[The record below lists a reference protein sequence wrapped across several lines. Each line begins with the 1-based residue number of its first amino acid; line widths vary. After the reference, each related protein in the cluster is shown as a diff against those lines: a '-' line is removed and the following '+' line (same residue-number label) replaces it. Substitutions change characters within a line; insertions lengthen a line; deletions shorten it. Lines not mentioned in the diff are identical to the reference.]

1 MIRSLYRS
9 RDGQVRIDLKPD
21 QLATAL
27 QDINGTLWVD
37 FVSESADVCEP
48 ILRETFG
55 FHPLAIEDALQES
68 HSPKVDNWDDYLY
81 LVLHAVASDK
91 WDSGQLDTLELDV
104 FLGKNYIITYHAHP
118 IPIVDRVWGACQRD
132 ERHLN
137 KGTNHLL
144 YKLADEL
151 AASYMPIVEE
161 IDETIELLE
170 DQIFGQ
176 PTQAALEQIFALKRT
191 LLHLRRTITP
201 QREVIN
207 KLARDEYA
215 IIDAEDRVFFRDVY
229 DHFTRLHYFIESTR
243 DLVSGALEIY
253 LSAVNNRMNQVMRT
267 LAIITAL
274 FMPIS
279 FLTGFFGM
287 NFFHATVP
295 LDIWTS
301 EPVFVLTIG
310 AMLLIPI
317 GWYLWIRQRAWM

>member
-9 RDGQVRIDLKPD
+9 HDGQVRVDLKPD

-27 QDINGTLWVD
+27 QDIDGTLWVD
-37 FVSESADVCEP
+37 FVSESSDVCEP
-48 ILRETFG
+48 ILRETFN

-68 HSPKVDNWDDYLY
+68 HSPKVDDWDDYLY
-81 LVLHAVASDK
+81 LVLHAIALGK
-91 WDSGQLDTLELDV
+91 QGSGHLDTLELDV
-104 FLGKNYIITYHAHP
+104 FLGKNYIITYHAQP
-118 IPIVDRVWGACQRD
+118 IPIVDRVWDACQRD

-137 KGTNHLL
+137 KGTDHLL

-151 AASYMPIVEE
+151 AASYMPMIEE

-176 PTQAALEQIFALKRT
+176 PTQAALEQIFALKRV

-207 KLARDEYA
+207 KLARDDLA
-215 IIDAEDRVFFRDVY
+215 VIDAEDRVFFRDVY

-253 LSAVNNRMNQVMRT
+253 LSAVNNRMNEVMRT

-287 NFFHATVP
+287 NFFQATVP

-301 EPVFVLTIG
+301 KLVFILTIG
-310 AMLLIPI
+310 VMLLIPI